1 MDLSVALIIAA
12 SFAIL
17 CTFYIGKRIL
27 TIDFSEYSSKN
38 SKKAKLERLLAKK
51 DTPLRNSKIRK
62 DIRNAFERIL
72 IPLGKADKDLLPA
85 RMDMAFRKK
94 IVSQIN
100 RLNKNKLCRKIYV
113 TDVVPIP
120 KNDFETWN
128 DDGREWRE
136 SVLKCSTLERF
147 ESTKDNTVQHEIYR
161 KNSYLRIL
169 QSRHVRLADQ
179 KEKKK
184 SYYNDKLRITCPSC
198 GASVKLDSQQVTCE
212 YCGAVIKNEFYD
224 WQTESFEIYE
234 SISTNLKRFL
244 QLIVS
249 GSILFV
255 CVFLCLYLIKDIEI
269 SLAAGVGAAIL
280 ALGVIVS
287 PIIYGKVKQDNL
299 AKKIV
304 GYSENYLRACLN
316 EYFLKNE
323 NDKDMLDFS
332 VDTIK
337 LLKVAN
343 TDDITKVTAEIHG
356 TKTFL
361 PENQK
366 PFTKKIKKKLTLQR
380 ARNPEKR
387 KTDGDFFTEKECP
400 SCGANFLPDEN
411 GCCSYCGYTLHED
424 SIKWKIKS

>member
-1 MDLSVALIIAA
+1 MGLSVSLLIAA

-17 CTFYIGKRIL
+17 CTYYIGDKIL
-27 TIDFSEYSSKN
+27 VIDFSAYRPQN
-38 SKKAKLERLLAKK
+38 LKKAKLERLLAKK
-51 DTPLRNSKIRK
+51 DTPLRNSKIRN
-62 DIRNAFERIL
+62 DIKKAFERIL
-72 IPLGKADKDLLPA
+72 IPLGKADQDLLPA

-100 RLNKNKLCRKIYV
+100 RLNRNKLCRKIYV
-113 TDVVPIP
+113 TDVVPVP

-255 CVFLCLYLIKDIEI
+255 CVFLCLYLIEDTEI

-287 PIIYGKVKQDNL
+287 PIIYGKIKQDNL

-323 NDKDMLDFS
+323 SDKDMLDFS

-366 PFTKKIKKKLTLQR
+366 PFTKIIKKKLTLQR
-380 ARNPEKR
+380 ARHPEKR

>member
-1 MDLSVALIIAA
+1 MGLSVSLLIAA
-12 SFAIL
+12 AFAIL
-17 CTFYIGKRIL
+17 CTYYIGDKIL
-27 TIDFSEYSSKN
+27 VIDFSAYRPQN
-38 SKKAKLERLLAKK
+38 LKKAKLERLLAKK

-62 DIRNAFERIL
+62 DIRIAFERIL
-72 IPLGKADKDLLPA
+72 IPLGKADQDLLPP
-85 RMDMAFRKK
+85 RMDMAFRRK

-100 RLNKNKLCRKIYV
+100 RLNRNKLCRKIYV
-113 TDVVPIP
+113 TDVVPVP

-184 SYYNDKLRITCPSC
+184 SYYNDMLRITCPSC

-244 QLIVS
+244 QLILS

-255 CVFLCLYLIKDIEI
+255 CVFLCLYLIEDTEI

-287 PIIYGKVKQDNL
+287 PIIYERVKQDNL
-299 AKKIV
+299 AEKIA

-316 EYFLKNE
+316 EYFLENE
-323 NDKDMLDFS
+323 SDKDMLDFS

-343 TDDITKVTAEIHG
+343 TDEITKVTAEIYG

-366 PFTKKIKKKLTLQR
+366 PFTQKIKKRLTLQR

-387 KTDGDFFTEKECP
+387 KTDGEFFTEKECP
-400 SCGANFLPDEN
+400 SCGANFMPDEN

-424 SIKWKIKS
+424 SLKWKIKS